1 MCGLPDLC
9 VHHSDNRV
17 HLLPQAGMRI
27 VGEEAAQTV
36 YDHLHALV
44 GAEFADSFE
53 CTPSREHIRTI
64 EGREEGFYAWI
75 AANWLIDTNRKTEGG
90 SDKINAGEG
99 PVGIIDLG
107 GTCPWSSLARPKC
120 SGRLLAPSGGSTQAV
135 GLFDG
140 PKDQPGLIKTDN
152 DGALQALNEA
162 LYSKSYLGLGAKV
175 RHLCTALNC

>member
-1 MCGLPDLC
+1 
-9 VHHSDNRV
+9 
-17 HLLPQAGMRI
+17 MRI

-107 GTCPWSSLARPKC
+107 AEVLGTLACSVRRINASSRPLRWS
-120 SGRLLAPSGGSTQAV
+120 
-135 GLFDG
+135 
-140 PKDQPGLIKTDN
+140 
-152 DGALQALNEA
+152 
-162 LYSKSYLGLGAKV
+162 
-175 RHLCTALNC
+175 